1 MSDQYKGKYTHLILA
16 DVANK
21 SLSVERVEGL
31 QEDFQAHPTADPE
44 YLSSLNEAL
53 SILLGPE
60 EVMKRQRDREG
71 LPPAQDGEVK

>member
-1 MSDQYKGKYTHLILA
+1 MSEQYKQPYTVYILK
-16 DVANK
+16 DIENG
-21 SLSVERVEGL
+21 SLSKERVEAM
-31 QEDFQAHPTADPE
+31 QEDFAAHPTADPE

-71 LPPAQDGEVK
+71 QQPAQDGEVK